1 MLSRKNKNC
10 LWIYLEIQKLVYIFN
25 CMIEIFGYLA
35 SLVTVASF
43 LMKDVR
49 GLRIVNLIACIMF
62 VIYGVLISSYPI
74 AAVNLIVALITIA

>member
-1 MLSRKNKNC
+1 
-10 LWIYLEIQKLVYIFN
+10 
-25 CMIEIFGYLA
+25 MIEIFGYLA

-62 VIYGVLISSYPI
+62 VVYGMLISSYPI
-74 AAVNLIVALITIA
+74 AAVNLIVAIINIAYLYKIK